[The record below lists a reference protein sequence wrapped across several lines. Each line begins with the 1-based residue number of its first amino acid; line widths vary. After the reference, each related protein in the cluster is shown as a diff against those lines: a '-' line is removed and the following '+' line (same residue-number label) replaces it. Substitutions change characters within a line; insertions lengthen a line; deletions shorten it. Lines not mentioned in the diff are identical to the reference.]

1 MSAVPFDFNHRRTF
15 LLDHFLHD
23 LTVGTV
29 LHLKSAIESLH
40 IWYLID
46 LPLGMKTIDKS
57 LEDTKAHLSEG
68 GGGLVAVY
76 PTVEIRLGEGFDSKL
91 VIQIKQVGSF
101 HSISD
106 GEGNDFK
113 NSSAGGI
120 FPG

>member
-1 MSAVPFDFNHRRTF
+1 
-15 LLDHFLHD
+15 
-23 LTVGTV
+23 
-29 LHLKSAIESLH
+29 
-40 IWYLID
+40 
-46 LPLGMKTIDKS
+46 MKTIDKS

-101 HSISD
+101 HSVSD

-113 NSSAGGI
+113 DLSAGSILSGKRLDNI
-120 FPG
+120 GQFWIEKRE